1 MTGETAG
8 RRIPG
13 EATYSWTRT
22 QRHTGVSA
30 HHLLSATTVLAPPN
44 PTSET
49 RQRTGTGAGGR
60 RPVSGGCM
68 TPANTL
74 DTITKW
80 LAGYVVFPNSHC
92 APTRALW
99 AAHTWVSPSFYTTP
113 RIILS
118 SPVPGSGKI
127 RVLELL
133 EGICHAPFMTVNSS
147 TAALYRRIAQ
157 SSGDGKTPPTA
168 LYDEVDALFGKRS
181 TPQSEEVRA
190 LLNAGYKAGGT
201 VDRCEGGAASMKV
214 IRFPVCVPAALAG
227 LPGNMPATITARAIT
242 MEIKKTPPR
251 GRSSHIA
258 NAMPAPKSPP
268 PVTNWPHK
276 WKIWLGIWPTPA
288 PSCPMEWRIARP
300 RCGEPLLAIADAA
313 GGHWPNTAR
322 AACRAFV
329 FTPERRPVSL
339 GVELLHDIREVM
351 DGRETISTNDL
362 LAGLRSREESAWMDL
377 DGGRGITARRMAQL
391 LSG

>member
-1 MTGETAG
+1 
-8 RRIPG
+8 
-13 EATYSWTRT
+13 
-22 QRHTGVSA
+22 
-30 HHLLSATTVLAPPN
+30 
-44 PTSET
+44 
-49 RQRTGTGAGGR
+49 
-60 RPVSGGCM
+60 M

-157 SSGDGKTPPTA
+157 SSGDGKTPPTV

-190 LLNAGYKAGGT
+190 LLNAGYKAGVT
-201 VDRCEGGAASMKV
+201 VDRCEGDAASMKV

-227 LPGNMPATITARAIT
+227 LAGNMPATITARAIT
-242 MEIKKTPPR
+242 MEIKKAPPR
-251 GRSSHIA
+251 GPIKPYRERDARAEIA
-258 NAMPAPKSPP
+258 TARDELAAQVEDMAGD
-268 PVTNWPHK
+268 
-276 WKIWLGIWPTPA
+276 LA
-288 PSCPMEWRIARP
+288 DARP
-300 RCGEPLLAIADAA
+300 VMPDGVEDRAAEVWEPLLAIADAA